1 MGVNLVGSPVYGT
14 TEAAA
19 LIAGSCNY
27 LLLLEHNNSGA
38 CGNYN
43 AVDTIFSVAYNNN
56 AQNNNGI
63 YTAIGFSS
71 NGTDGQHHRG
81 FIKATRDII
90 STNASTA
97 GRLTFGT
104 RNITGGYSEVMHLNS
119 FQNVGIGTCTPSS
132 TLHLRDNTNG
142 FVGLRLEGNGTYG
155 GSDFIIYASALS
167 PNGADD
173 FLGFYNNSAT
183 DGATE
188 GYKLRLFKSGVA
200 NFVGNIGVGTTTPQ
214 VALDIRGS
222 SEGLHIYRD
231 AGNAPDIRM
240 STSNGTI
247 TSPTAVTNGQ
257 LAGQIHFQTYDG
269 SNYLSRTAI
278 FSQVCGSSSTGNVPV
293 DMVFYAG
300 STARTERMRIKSN
313 GYIGI
318 GTAAPCA
325 VLSVTTAGGSYTAPD
340 TTNASNIYVFNS
352 NSSCT
357 TAHSILTLRTN
368 NAGGGNPFIS
378 FDVNDVTGWAM
389 GVDNADS
396 DKFKLGWGWSS
407 VSANTALTVATSTL
421 RVGIGTESPTSRLD
435 VCGADGKIQSRVD
448 NSDGSTIN
456 VRPNAG
462 KCGWIS
468 YTEDAVADRWG
479 IGVKNGDAKL
489 YFASGNV
496 SSGGG
501 TTRMALDC
509 IGNLGIGTS
518 SPVTTLMIKGGAS
531 STKTDL
537 LSISTCSGAG
547 AQPTMRFDTIESNSN
562 ILGRISTC
570 DNGVFSSIMIFETSG
585 CKVNGDCTTI
595 ERMRIVGCTGNI
607 GVGTIA
613 PTYRLEVNGSFYSAG
628 SSCEYKTQICQ
639 YNTDSCMFMKLKP
652 VTYQYKDEWCHLG
665 KELKSGTQIGLI
677 AEDTAEVFPELAILK
692 DEDEQK
698 VVRNVDYEKLSIILL
713 SEVQKLRKEVDNL
726 KNNK

>member
-63 YTAIGFSS
+63 YASIGLSS

-81 FIKATRDII
+81 FIKATRDILN
-90 STNASTA
+90 SSANTA
-97 GRLTFGT
+97 GRLTLGVRRT
-104 RNITGGYSEVMHLNS
+104 DGGYGELMHLTS
-119 FQNVGIGTCTPSS
+119 CERVGIGTCTPSELLTIAGGGKIAVFKS
-132 TLHLRDNTNG
+132 DNTRRGVFYTNNDG
-142 FVGLRLEGNGTYG
+142 TVVESDVIGN
-155 GSDFIIYASALS
+155 DPLFLS
-167 PNGADD
+167 SP
-173 FLGFYNNSAT
+173 
-183 DGATE
+183 GATGTVRIE
-188 GYKLRLFKSGVA
+188 TGGTTRMS
-200 NFVGNIGVGTTTPQ
+200 VGT
-214 VALDIRGS
+214 
-222 SEGLHIYRD
+222 
-231 AGNAPDIRM
+231 
-240 STSNGTI
+240 
-247 TSPTAVTNGQ
+247 
-257 LAGQIHFQTYDG
+257 
-269 SNYLSRTAI
+269 
-278 FSQVCGSSSTGNVPV
+278 NV
-293 DMVFYAG
+293 
-300 STARTERMRIKSN
+300 
-313 GYIGI
+313 GI
-318 GTAAPCA
+318 GTTAPCA
-325 VLSVTTAGGSYTAPD
+325 TLSITSAGGSYTAPD
-340 TTNASNIYVFNS
+340 TSNAANIYVYNP

-357 TAHSILTLRTN
+357 TAHAMLTLRTN
-368 NAGGGNPFIS
+368 NTGGGNPFIS
-378 FDVNDVTGWAM
+378 FDVNDVTGWSM
-389 GVDNADS
+389 GIDNADS

-407 VSANTALTVATSTL
+407 VSTNTALTVTTSTL
-421 RVGIGTESPTSRLD
+421 RVGIGTSSPGERLE
-435 VCGADGKIQSRVD
+435 VCGTQGRIQSRVD

-462 KCGWIS
+462 RCGWIS

-479 IGVKNGDAKL
+479 IGIKNGDSKL

-496 SSGGG
+496 GSAGG
-501 TTRMALDC
+501 TTRMVLDAS
-509 IGNLGIGTS
+509 GNLGVGS
-518 SPVTTLMIKGGAS
+518 STPSTQLVVQGGAT

-537 LSISTCSGAG
+537 FSISTCSGAG
-547 AQPTMRFDTIESNSN
+547 SQPVLRFDTIEANCN
-562 ILGRISTC
+562 VLGRISTC

-585 CKVNGDCTTI
+585 CKVNGNCTTI

-613 PTYRLEVNGSFYSAG
+613 PTYRLEVNGTFYAAG
-628 SSCEYKTQICQ
+628 SSCEYKQSICQ

-692 DEDEQK
+692 DEDDNK